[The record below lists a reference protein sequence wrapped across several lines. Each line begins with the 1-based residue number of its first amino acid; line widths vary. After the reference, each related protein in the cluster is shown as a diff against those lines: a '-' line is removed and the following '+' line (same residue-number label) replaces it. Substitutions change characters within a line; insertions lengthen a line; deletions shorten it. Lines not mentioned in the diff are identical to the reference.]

1 MDAMILAAGYGKR
14 LRPLTDRT
22 PKVLI
27 EVAGATVLE
36 HIARRLIRAG
46 ADRII
51 VNTHHL
57 ADQVERFARERW
69 TLGAE
74 LVLSHEP
81 EAALGTGGGLL
92 HAAPYFRRDAP
103 FLLHVG
109 DVISELDLDA
119 LYAAQERSVS
129 LATLAVHD
137 RGSSRCVLFDDRGL
151 MGRDNQV
158 EGWERSVRAPDGP
171 VRRWSFAGAHAVSPE
186 IFGRFV
192 EAPPFDIL
200 DAYLRMASEGARIAP
215 FDVTGSRWLEV
226 GNPKRLAQARE
237 VLGSPTSS
245 PPAPP

>member
-57 ADQVERFARERW
+57 ADQVERFA
-69 TLGAE
+69 
-74 LVLSHEP
+74 
-81 EAALGTGGGLL
+81 
-92 HAAPYFRRDAP
+92 AP

-119 LYAAQERSVS
+119 LYAAQERSVN

-158 EGWERSVRAPDGP
+158 EGWERTVRAPDGP

-186 IFGRFV
+186 IFDRFV

-200 DAYLRMASEGARIAP
+200 DTYLRMASEGARIAP

>member
-1 MDAMILAAGYGKR
+1 MILAAGYGKR

-22 PKVLI
+22 PKILV

-36 HIARRLIRAG
+36 HVARRLIRAG

-57 ADQVERFARERW
+57 ADQIERFARERW
-69 TLGAE
+69 TLDAE
-74 LVLSHEP
+74 LILSHEP

-92 HAAPYFRRDAP
+92 HAASHFRRAAP
-103 FLLHVG
+103 FFLHVG
-109 DVISELDLDA
+109 DVISELDLGG
-119 LYAAQERSVS
+119 LYAAQERSGH

-137 RGSSRCVLFDDRGL
+137 RGSSRCILFDDRGL

-158 EGWERSVRAPDGP
+158 EGWERSVRTPDGP
-171 VRRWSFAGAHAVSPE
+171 VRRWSFAGVHAVSPE
-186 IFGRFV
+186 IFDRFV

-200 DAYLRMASEGARIAP
+200 DAYLRLISEGAHIAR

-226 GNPKRLAQARE
+226 GNPERLAQARQ
-237 VLGSPTSS
+237 VLDEDG
-245 PPAPP
+245 

>member
-1 MDAMILAAGYGKR
+1 MILAAGYGKR

-22 PKVLI
+22 PKVLV

-36 HIARRLIRAG
+36 HVAQRLIRAG

-69 TLGAE
+69 TLEAE
-74 LVLSHEP
+74 LILSHEP
-81 EAALGTGGGLL
+81 ETALGTGGGLL
-92 HAAPYFRRDAP
+92 HAATHFRRDTP
-103 FLLHVG
+103 FFLHVG
-109 DVISELDLDA
+109 DVISELDLA
-119 LYAAQERSVS
+119 GLYAAQEQGGN

-137 RGSSRCVLFDDRGL
+137 RAASRCILFDDRGL

-171 VRRWSFAGAHAVSPE
+171 VRRWSFAGAHAISPE
-186 IFGRFV
+186 IFDHFV

-200 DAYLRMASEGARIAP
+200 DAYLRMASHGARIAP

-226 GNPKRLAQARE
+226 GNPERLAQARE
-237 VLGSPTSS
+237 VLAEGG
-245 PPAPP
+245 